1 MTVTAIKIMF
11 VLGILGH
18 ALNMYCDRILS
29 IFPNGTIKFDNIA
42 EIKKDGVLAKMMEGV
57 SPEVPLRSAVLGVF
71 ALVLEFTLMKNHRY
85 LVRLC
90 LSQPPF
96 SALLV
101 LVFMSKPH
109 WQSMYF

>member
-71 ALVLEFTLMKNHRY
+71 ALVLG
-85 LVRLC
+85 
-90 LSQPPF
+90 LS
-96 SALLV
+96 LI
-101 LVFMSKPH
+101 H
-109 WQSMYF
+109 I